1 MRIYTTREEPEGLLL
16 YITSDNRDE
25 GEELF
30 FALQGGRPFAL
41 GVFEVSDWNRELSPW
56 AADRF
61 PGGGQAT
68 LRRLEAALA
77 SLPLGYADLPVY
89 IGGYSLAGLFA
100 LWATH
105 ESSRFSGCAAVS
117 GSFWYPGLVDYVKSA
132 PLSPEAKIYLSL
144 GKKEHKSRNAL
155 MRTVNDCLNSL
166 YEHYAPRCHCKLE
179 WNEGNHF
186 AEPIER
192 MRKGFAWLY
201 SLTPH

>member
-16 YITSDNRDE
+16 FITSDNRDE

-77 SLPLGYADLPVY
+77 ALPEDYAALPCY

-105 ESSRFSGCAAVS
+105 ESRRFSGCAAVS
-117 GSFWYPGLVDYVKSA
+117 GSFWYPGLVDYVRSA
-132 PLSPEAKIYLSL
+132 PLPPEAKIYLSL

-155 MRTVNDCLNSL
+155 MRTVNECLNAL
-166 YEHYAPRCHCKLE
+166 YDHYGPRCPCKLE

-186 AEPIER
+186 ADPLER
-192 MRKGFAWLY
+192 MRKGFGWLMA
-201 SLTPH
+201 SEE